1 MVELGKRS
9 IGNFLEHRMPTYA
22 EQLSYRGLF
31 GLFPFIILV
40 FALLAVLQL
49 DAVFDR
55 LIEAAMGAPPQQTP
69 EPLEPV
75 AKEGRAQVEF
85 LRPLIEQRACHQKL
99 RARCA
104 KLAFI
109 GRRSGRGYCR
119 PIGPSLA
126 RYDR

>member
-49 DAVFDR
+49 DVVFDR
-55 LIEAAMGAPPQQTP
+55 LIEAAMDVPPQEIP
-69 EPLEPV
+69 EPIEPV
-75 AKEGRAQVEF
+75 AEKGRDQAAFLLRHGCNLAQ
-85 LRPLIEQRACHQKL
+85 
-99 RARCA
+99 
-104 KLAFI
+104 
-109 GRRSGRGYCR
+109 GYLYGK
-119 PIGPSLA
+119 PVAAGEILA
-126 RYDR
+126 RWGGQV